1 MGTLK
6 LNNVTAITE
15 SGGAITYAA
24 GTIPDVKLT
33 PTATASAPSG
43 VRGALYYDSDKE
55 TLMQHN
61 GTDWIRIREE
71 APTASGGIITEHGIY
86 RVHTFLSS
94 GIFTVLNSSL
104 ACNILI
110 VAGGGAG
117 GCWHAGGGGAG
128 GMHTATHNAVVGS
141 HNIIVGHG
149 GTGGSYFMGT
159 TGGNSSAF
167 GNMSAGGGR
176 GGTHGGGGTVMQRGS
191 DGGSGGEQPGLSQ
204 LVSPHHAS
212 HL

>member
-24 GTIPDVKLT
+24 GSIPDVKLT

-71 APTASGGIITEHGIY
+71 APTASGGIITEHGTY

-117 GCWHAGGGGAG
+117 GT
-128 GMHTATHNAVVGS
+128 GMQEVVVQEVCTQQHILQHN
-141 HNIIVGHG
+141 
-149 GTGGSYFMGT
+149 
-159 TGGNSSAF
+159 
-167 GNMSAGGGR
+167 GR
-176 GGTHGGGGTVMQRGS
+176 GGPTHSPSPFAAYCQHLPQGRADDRACDVH
-191 DGGSGGEQPGLSQ
+191 SQ
-204 LVSPHHAS
+204 SQDFLKDRKSIGKA
-212 HL
+212 